1 MNVVLP
7 EKEKIPKQRIIIYV
21 TIMII
26 CIISIAVVIGVQ
38 VLGNDIVDN
47 IFGINKIT
55 KRSEE
60 EEAEL
65 KTNFENIFDNNTEYK
80 DEYQT
85 SKIED
90 DKEIIYTDYSKQ
102 EKTDNYE
109 MNVNLPYINIENE
122 YAKKFNK
129 EIESTFK
136 EKAEEITKSTNK
148 NIIYTVKYKA
158 TIEKNIMSL
167 IIYSDLK
174 QETSAQRVIIQ
185 TFNYDLQNNKEL
197 TLEDTMENYKLKKNE
212 VQDKINK
219 DIKEEQRKTE
229 ELKNLGYN
237 IFTRD
242 TESDIYKVENISEY
256 FIYNNNI
263 YIIFAYGNDRITSEM
278 DLVISNYPPA

>member
-229 ELKNLGYN
+229 ELNNLGYN

-263 YIIFAYGNDRITSEM
+263 YIIFNR
-278 DLVISNYPPA
+278 

>member
-7 EKEKIPKQRIIIYV
+7 EKEKMPKQRIIIYV
-21 TIMII
+21 TIIII
-26 CIISIAVVIGVQ
+26 CIIAIAVVIGVQ

-47 IFGINKIT
+47 VFGINKIT

-60 EEAEL
+60 EEAAL

-90 DKEIIYTDYSKQ
+90 DKEIIYTDYNKQ

-122 YAKKFNK
+122 DAKKFNK
-129 EIESTFK
+129 EIDSTFK
-136 EKAEEITKSTNK
+136 EKAEEITKITNK

-158 TIEKNIMSL
+158 TIENNIMSL

-185 TFNYDLQNNKEL
+185 TFNYDLQNNKVL
-197 TLEDTMENYKLKKNE
+197 ALEDTIENYKLKKNE

-219 DIKEEQRKTE
+219 DIKEEQRKAE

-263 YIIFAYGNDRITSEM
+263 YIIFAYGNNKITSEM
-278 DLVISNYPPA
+278 DLVII

>member
-7 EKEKIPKQRIIIYV
+7 EREKIPKQRIIIYV

-197 TLEDTMENYKLKKNE
+197 TLEDTIENYKLKKNE

-219 DIKEEQRKTE
+219 DIKEEQRKAE

-237 IFTRD
+237 IFTRY

-256 FIYNNNI
+256 FIGEDNVI
-263 YIIFAYGNDRITSEM
+263 YVIFAYGNK
-278 DLVISNYPPA
+278 SNTNEKDIIIM

>member
-148 NIIYTVKYKA
+148 NIIYTEKYKA

-219 DIKEEQRKTE
+219 DIKEEQRKAE

-263 YIIFAYGNDRITSEM
+263 YIIFAYGNDKITSEM
-278 DLVISNYPPA
+278 DLVII

>member
-7 EKEKIPKQRIIIYV
+7 ENEKVPKKRIIIYV
-21 TIMII
+21 TIIII
-26 CIISIAVVIGVQ
+26 CIIAIAVVIGVQ

-60 EEAEL
+60 EEAAL
-65 KTNFENIFDNNTEYK
+65 KTNFENIFDNNAEYK
-80 DEYQT
+80 DEYQVQ
-85 SKIED
+85 KVENN
-90 DKEIIYTDYSKQ
+90 KEIIYKNYEKQ
-102 EKTDNYE
+102 EKTANYE
-109 MNVNLPYINIENE
+109 INVNLPYINIDNE
-122 YAKKFNK
+122 SAKKFNK
-129 EIESTFK
+129 EIENTFK
-136 EKAEEITKSTNK
+136 EKAEEIINSTNR
-148 NIIYTVKYKA
+148 NVIYTVKYKA
-158 TIEKNIMSL
+158 SIENGTMSL

-197 TLEDTMENYKLKKNE
+197 TLENTIEKYKLKKNE
-212 VQDKINK
+212 VQNEINK
-219 DIKEEQRKTE
+219 DIKEEQRRAE

-242 TESDIYKVENISEY
+242 TDSDIYKVENVSEY

-263 YIIFAYGNDRITSEM
+263 YIIFAYGNDKITSEM
-278 DLVISNYPPA
+278 DLVII

>member
-109 MNVNLPYINIENE
+109 MNVNLPYINI
-122 YAKKFNK
+122 
-129 EIESTFK
+129 
-136 EKAEEITKSTNK
+136 
-148 NIIYTVKYKA
+148 
-158 TIEKNIMSL
+158 
-167 IIYSDLK
+167 
-174 QETSAQRVIIQ
+174 
-185 TFNYDLQNNKEL
+185 
-197 TLEDTMENYKLKKNE
+197 
-212 VQDKINK
+212 
-219 DIKEEQRKTE
+219 
-229 ELKNLGYN
+229 
-237 IFTRD
+237 
-242 TESDIYKVENISEY
+242 
-256 FIYNNNI
+256 
-263 YIIFAYGNDRITSEM
+263 
-278 DLVISNYPPA
+278 

>member
-7 EKEKIPKQRIIIYV
+7 ENEKVPKKRIIIYV
-21 TIMII
+21 TIIAI
-26 CIISIAVVIGVQ
+26 CIIAIAVVIGVQ

-60 EEAEL
+60 EEAAL
-65 KTNFENIFDNNTEYK
+65 KTNFENIFDNNAEYK
-80 DEYQT
+80 DEYQVQ
-85 SKIED
+85 KVENN
-90 DKEIIYTDYSKQ
+90 KEIIYTNYEKQ
-102 EKTDNYE
+102 EKTADYE
-109 MNVNLPYINIENE
+109 INVNLPYINIDNE
-122 YAKKFNK
+122 SAKKFNK

-136 EKAEEITKSTNK
+136 EKAEEIINSTNR
-148 NIIYTVKYKA
+148 NVIYTVKYKA
-158 TIEKNIMSL
+158 SIENGTMSL

-197 TLEDTMENYKLKKNE
+197 TLENTIENYKLKKNE
-212 VQDKINK
+212 VQDEINK
-219 DIKEEQRKTE
+219 DIKEEQRRAE
-229 ELKNLGYN
+229 ELKNVGYN

-242 TESDIYKVENISEY
+242 TDSDIYKVENVSEY

-263 YIIFAYGNDRITSEM
+263 YIIFAYGNDKITSEM
-278 DLVISNYPPA
+278 DLVII

>member
-90 DKEIIYTDYSKQ
+90 DKEKIYTDYSKQ

-122 YAKKFNK
+122 DAKKFNK

-219 DIKEEQRKTE
+219 DIKEEQRKAE

-263 YIIFAYGNDRITSEM
+263 YIIFAYGNNKITSEM
-278 DLVISNYPPA
+278 DLVII

>member
-7 EKEKIPKQRIIIYV
+7 ENEKVPKKRIIIYV
-21 TIMII
+21 TIIII
-26 CIISIAVVIGVQ
+26 CIIAIAVVIGVQ

-60 EEAEL
+60 EEAAL
-65 KTNFENIFDNNTEYK
+65 KTNFENIFDNNAEYK
-80 DEYQT
+80 DEYQVQ
-85 SKIED
+85 KVENN
-90 DKEIIYTDYSKQ
+90 KEIIYKNYEKQ
-102 EKTDNYE
+102 EKTANYE
-109 MNVNLPYINIENE
+109 INVNLPYINIDNE
-122 YAKKFNK
+122 SAKKFNK
-129 EIESTFK
+129 EIENTFK
-136 EKAEEITKSTNK
+136 EKAEEIINSTNR
-148 NIIYTVKYKA
+148 NVIYTVKYKA
-158 TIEKNIMSL
+158 SIENGTMSL

-197 TLEDTMENYKLKKNE
+197 TLENTIENYKLKKNE
-212 VQDKINK
+212 VQNEINK
-219 DIKEEQRKTE
+219 DIKEEQRRAE

-242 TESDIYKVENISEY
+242 TDSDIYKVENVSEY

-263 YIIFAYGNDRITSEM
+263 YIIFAYGNDKITSEM
-278 DLVISNYPPA
+278 DLVII

>member
-60 EEAEL
+60 EEAKL

-148 NIIYTVKYKA
+148 NIIYTVKYKV

-219 DIKEEQRKTE
+219 DIKEEQRKAE

-263 YIIFAYGNDRITSEM
+263 YIIFSYGNDRITSEM
-278 DLVISNYPPA
+278 DLVII

>member
-7 EKEKIPKQRIIIYV
+7 ENEKVPKKRIIIYV
-21 TIMII
+21 TIIII
-26 CIISIAVVIGVQ
+26 CIIAIAVVIGVQ

-60 EEAEL
+60 EEAAL
-65 KTNFENIFDNNTEYK
+65 KTNFENIFDNNAEYK
-80 DEYQT
+80 DEYQVQ
-85 SKIED
+85 KVENN
-90 DKEIIYTDYSKQ
+90 KEIIYKNYEKQ
-102 EKTDNYE
+102 EKTANYE
-109 MNVNLPYINIENE
+109 INVNLPYINIDNE
-122 YAKKFNK
+122 SAKKFNK
-129 EIESTFK
+129 EIENTFK
-136 EKAEEITKSTNK
+136 EKAEEIINSTNR
-148 NIIYTVKYKA
+148 NVIYTVKYKA
-158 TIEKNIMSL
+158 SIENGTMSL

-219 DIKEEQRKTE
+219 DIKEEQRKAE

-263 YIIFAYGNDRITSEM
+263 YIIFAYGNDKITSEM
-278 DLVISNYPPA
+278 DLVII

>member
-7 EKEKIPKQRIIIYV
+7 ENEKVPKKRIIIYV
-21 TIMII
+21 TIIII
-26 CIISIAVVIGVQ
+26 CIIAIAVVIGVQ

-60 EEAEL
+60 EEAAL
-65 KTNFENIFDNNTEYK
+65 KTNFENIFDNNAEYK
-80 DEYQT
+80 DEYQVQ
-85 SKIED
+85 KVENN
-90 DKEIIYTDYSKQ
+90 KEIIYKNYEKQ
-102 EKTDNYE
+102 EKTANYE
-109 MNVNLPYINIENE
+109 INVNLPYINIDNE
-122 YAKKFNK
+122 SAKKFNK
-129 EIESTFK
+129 EIENTFK
-136 EKAEEITKSTNK
+136 EKAEEIINSTNR
-148 NIIYTVKYKA
+148 NVIYTVKYKA
-158 TIEKNIMSL
+158 SIENGTMSL

-197 TLEDTMENYKLKKNE
+197 TLENTIENYKLKKNE
-212 VQDKINK
+212 VQNEINK
-219 DIKEEQRKTE
+219 DIKEEQRKAE

-242 TESDIYKVENISEY
+242 TDSDIYKVENVSEY

-263 YIIFAYGNDRITSEM
+263 YIIFAYGNDKITSEM
-278 DLVISNYPPA
+278 DLVII

>member
-38 VLGNDIVDN
+38 VLGTDIVDN

-65 KTNFENIFDNNTEYK
+65 KTNFENIFDNNIEYK

-85 SKIED
+85 QKIED
-90 DKEIIYTDYSKQ
+90 DKEIIYTNYNKQ

-122 YAKKFNK
+122 ETKKFNK
-129 EIESTFK
+129 EIENTFK

-158 TIEKNIMSL
+158 SIENDIMSL

-197 TLEDTMENYKLKKNE
+197 TLEDTIENYKLKKNE
-212 VQDKINK
+212 VQEKINK

-242 TESDIYKVENISEY
+242 IDSDIYKVENISEY

-263 YIIFAYGNDRITSEM
+263 YIIFAYGNDKITSEM
-278 DLVISNYPPA
+278 DLVII

>member
-7 EKEKIPKQRIIIYV
+7 ENEKVPKKRIIIYV
-21 TIMII
+21 TIITI
-26 CIISIAVVIGVQ
+26 CIIAIAVVIGVQ

-60 EEAEL
+60 EEAAL
-65 KTNFENIFDNNTEYK
+65 KTNFENIFDNNVEYK
-80 DEYQT
+80 DEYQVQ
-85 SKIED
+85 KVENN
-90 DKEIIYTDYSKQ
+90 KEIIYTNYEKQ
-102 EKTDNYE
+102 EKTADYE
-109 MNVNLPYINIENE
+109 INVNLPYINIDNE
-122 YAKKFNK
+122 SAKKFNK
-129 EIESTFK
+129 EIENTFK
-136 EKAEEITKSTNK
+136 EKAEEIINSTNR
-148 NIIYTVKYKA
+148 NVIYTVKYKA
-158 TIEKNIMSL
+158 SIENGTMSL

-197 TLEDTMENYKLKKNE
+197 TLENTIEKYKLKKNE
-212 VQDKINK
+212 VQNEINK
-219 DIKEEQRKTE
+219 DIKEEQRRAE

-242 TESDIYKVENISEY
+242 TDSDIYKVENVSEY

-263 YIIFAYGNDRITSEM
+263 YIIFAYGNDKITSEM
-278 DLVISNYPPA
+278 DLVII

>member
-7 EKEKIPKQRIIIYV
+7 ENEKVPKKRIIIYV
-21 TIMII
+21 TIITI
-26 CIISIAVVIGVQ
+26 CIIAIAVVIGVQ

-60 EEAEL
+60 EEAAL
-65 KTNFENIFDNNTEYK
+65 KTNFENIFDNNVEYK
-80 DEYQT
+80 DEYQVQ
-85 SKIED
+85 KVENN
-90 DKEIIYTDYSKQ
+90 KEIIYTNYEKQ
-102 EKTDNYE
+102 EKTADYE
-109 MNVNLPYINIENE
+109 INVNLPYINIDNE
-122 YAKKFNK
+122 SAKKFNK

-136 EKAEEITKSTNK
+136 EKAEEIINSTNR
-148 NIIYTVKYKA
+148 NVIYTVKYKA
-158 TIEKNIMSL
+158 SIENGTMSL

-197 TLEDTMENYKLKKNE
+197 TLENTIENYKLKKNE
-212 VQDKINK
+212 VQDEINK
-219 DIKEEQRKTE
+219 DIKEEQRRAE
-229 ELKNLGYN
+229 ELKNVGYN

-242 TESDIYKVENISEY
+242 TDSDIYKVENVSEY

-263 YIIFAYGNDRITSEM
+263 YIIFAYGNDKITSEM
-278 DLVISNYPPA
+278 DLVII

>member
-136 EKAEEITKSTNK
+136 EKAEKITKSKNK

-219 DIKEEQRKTE
+219 DIKEEQRKAE

-256 FIYNNNI
+256 FICNNNI

-278 DLVISNYPPA
+278 DLVII

>member
-129 EIESTFK
+129 
-136 EKAEEITKSTNK
+136 
-148 NIIYTVKYKA
+148 
-158 TIEKNIMSL
+158 
-167 IIYSDLK
+167 
-174 QETSAQRVIIQ
+174 
-185 TFNYDLQNNKEL
+185 
-197 TLEDTMENYKLKKNE
+197 
-212 VQDKINK
+212 
-219 DIKEEQRKTE
+219 
-229 ELKNLGYN
+229 
-237 IFTRD
+237 
-242 TESDIYKVENISEY
+242 
-256 FIYNNNI
+256 
-263 YIIFAYGNDRITSEM
+263 
-278 DLVISNYPPA
+278 

>member
-7 EKEKIPKQRIIIYV
+7 ENEKVPKKRIIIYV
-21 TIMII
+21 TIITI
-26 CIISIAVVIGVQ
+26 CIIAIAVVIGVQ

-60 EEAEL
+60 EEAAL
-65 KTNFENIFDNNTEYK
+65 KTNFENIFDNNAEYK
-80 DEYQT
+80 DEYQVQ
-85 SKIED
+85 KVENN
-90 DKEIIYTDYSKQ
+90 KEIIYTNYEKQ
-102 EKTDNYE
+102 EKTADYE
-109 MNVNLPYINIENE
+109 INVNLPYINIDNE
-122 YAKKFNK
+122 SAKKFNK

-136 EKAEEITKSTNK
+136 EKAEEIINSTNR
-148 NIIYTVKYKA
+148 NVIYTVKYKA
-158 TIEKNIMSL
+158 SIENGTMSL

-197 TLEDTMENYKLKKNE
+197 TLENTIENYKLKKNE
-212 VQDKINK
+212 VQDEINK
-219 DIKEEQRKTE
+219 DIKEEQRRAE
-229 ELKNLGYN
+229 ELKNVGYN

-242 TESDIYKVENISEY
+242 TDSDIYKVENVSEY

-263 YIIFAYGNDRITSEM
+263 YIIFAYGNDKITSEM
-278 DLVISNYPPA
+278 DLVII